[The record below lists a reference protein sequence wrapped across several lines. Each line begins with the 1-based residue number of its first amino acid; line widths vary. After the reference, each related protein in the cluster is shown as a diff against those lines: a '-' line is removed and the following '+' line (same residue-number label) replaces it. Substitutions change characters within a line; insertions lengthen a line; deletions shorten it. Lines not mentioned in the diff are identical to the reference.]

1 MRARTFGAR
10 PQTPGIER
18 VSDVVANLFETNG
31 ELEGELAEGKRNPRK
46 KRSPLLG
53 GGRGWVFA
61 WVKPLAMALF
71 VALCATNTP
80 AEELRIKDTASGEVF
95 YITVVPGSRALVAR
109 SNKATLSGAK
119 LQAAATPSITA
130 LTLDGK
136 TIEANDYV
144 AVRPTLKATIT
155 PGTSSDIASYNM
167 RIVDAVTDA
176 VVVSTTNVLS
186 PVSTAL
192 ITPEFALEADLVGG
206 KSYIAIVSARDNS
219 GLETSVSSPVFR
231 VEVDFKLHGLINGPN
246 PFNPNQEATYIEYQ
260 LTKDADVTVYV
271 YTIAGERIWT
281 REVAAGHPEGGSAGF
296 NSLIWDGRNHYGE
309 TVANGVY
316 IAYVVAK
323 HGGDKA
329 TGKIKMAVLK

>member
-1 MRARTFGAR
+1 MRV
-10 PQTPGIER
+10 PPPTPSQEGDSFVFER
-18 VSDVVANLFETNG
+18 VRDCVAHPFDPWSLRAST
-31 ELEGELAEGKRNPRK
+31 EGASPQK

-53 GGRGWVFA
+53 GGRGWAFA
-61 WVKPLAMALF
+61 WFKPLVMALF

-80 AEELRIKDTASGEVF
+80 AEDLQIKDTATGEVF

-119 LQAAATPSITA
+119 LQSAATPSITA

-136 TIEANDYV
+136 TIEPNDYV
-144 AVRPTLKATIT
+144 ALRPTLKATLS
-155 PGTSSDIASYNM
+155 PGTSSDISSYNM
-167 RIVDAVTDA
+167 RIVDALTQTVIA
-176 VVVSTTNVLS
+176 STTNVLS
-186 PVSTAL
+186 PVATGM
-192 ITPEFALEADLVGG
+192 ITPEFAMTSDLTGG
-206 KSYIAIVSARDNS
+206 VSYIAIVSARDAS
-219 GLETSVSSPVFR
+219 GLETRLTSPVFR
-231 VEVDFKLHGLINGPN
+231 VEVGFKLHGLINGPN

-281 REVAAGHPEGGSAGF
+281 REVAAGHPEGGTAGF
-296 NSLIWDGRNHYGE
+296 NSLMWNGRNHYGE

>member
-1 MRARTFGAR
+1 M
-10 PQTPGIER
+10 I
-18 VSDVVANLFETNG
+18 
-31 ELEGELAEGKRNPRK
+31 
-46 KRSPLLG
+46 
-53 GGRGWVFA
+53 
-61 WVKPLAMALF
+61 LF

-80 AEELRIKDTASGEVF
+80 AEDLMIKDTASGEVF
-95 YITVVPGSRALVAR
+95 YITVVPGSRALAAR
-109 SNKATLSGAK
+109 SSKTTLASAQ

-130 LTLDGK
+130 LTLDDK

-144 AVRPTLKATIT
+144 ALRPTLKATFS
-155 PGTSSDIASYNM
+155 PGTNSDIASYNM
-167 RIVDAVTDA
+167 RIVDVLTQTVIA
-176 VVVSTTNVLS
+176 STTNVLS

-192 ITPEFALEADLVGG
+192 ITPEFAMPSDLTGG
-206 KSYIAIVSARDNS
+206 VSYIAIVSARDAS
-219 GLETSVSSPVFR
+219 GLETRLTSPVFR
-231 VEVDFKLHGLINGPN
+231 VEVGFKLQGLINGPN

-260 LTKDADVTVYV
+260 LTKAADVTVYV

-296 NSLIWDGRNHYGE
+296 NSLMWNGRNHYGE